1 MKLIA
6 HAALGAISM
15 VLDES
20 TEMSLAT
27 CRPDGFPQAT
37 TVNFVHDQLTIYC
50 AVGLDSQKAHNIR
63 ANDKV
68 SATINR
74 PKRAWRDLQGVS
86 LGGTARILADQT
98 QMRLAADRLLWRFPH
113 LRQYIQGTNS
123 LPWSGML
130 FVEIVPEFISILDY
144 RERFGH
150 TELVEVG

>member
-1 MKLIA
+1 MMPITQADLT
-6 HAALGAISM
+6 AILK

-27 CRPDGFPQAT
+27 CRPDGFPQST
-37 TVNFVHDQLTIYC
+37 TVNFVHEQLTVYC

-63 ANDKV
+63 ANGKV

-74 PKRAWRDLQGVS
+74 TKRDWSDLQGIS
-86 LGGTARILADQT
+86 LGGNASVLTEPAE
-98 QMRLAADRLLWRFPH
+98 MRTAADRLLGRYPH
-113 LRQYIQGTNS
+113 LAKFIKGTNA

-130 FVEIVPEFISILDY
+130 FIKIEPTVVSILDY

-150 TELVEVG
+150 TKLVEPG